1 MAHKRLKVLF
11 IPGWYPSER
20 NPVTGVFVREHAK
33 SAALYNDV
41 VVLYSEG
48 IARSVRGLY
57 QVADRVEDDLRTIR
71 VQYRKSPIPKTS
83 YFIYLWAMFGAF
95 RELVRDGF
103 RPDVIHAHVYF
114 AGVPAVLLGKRYRI
128 PVIITEHS
136 SEFPRRRISGLNKL
150 KAKFAFENASLVC
163 PVSENLKKNIA
174 SYGIQARFCVVPN
187 VVDMLLFSLGERT
200 PIRKGEERKK
210 RMLLVA
216 LLDSKKG
223 VPYLLEA
230 LAYLRK
236 SRDDFVLDSVG
247 DGPNRAEYEN
257 QVNKLGLADV
267 VHFHGLKTKPEVAG
281 FMKQSNFF
289 VLPSLW
295 ENLPC
300 VLIEAMASGLP
311 IVATEVGGIPEIIN
325 EKVGVL
331 VPPKDVEALAEAIDY
346 MLDHYQDY
354 STKEIAQYASE
365 RFSYETVGKQ
375 LLEIYEKV
383 MSNQGR
389 KVE

>member
-57 QVADRVEDDLRTIR
+57 QIADRVEDDLRTIR

-95 RELVRDGF
+95 RELTRDGF
-103 RPDVIHAHVYF
+103 RPDVIHAHVYS
-114 AGVPAVLLGKRYRI
+114 AGVPAVLLGKRYGI
-128 PVIITEHS
+128 PVVITEH
-136 SEFPRRRISGLNKL
+136 FTGFVRRTIRGVERL
-150 KAKFAFENASLVC
+150 KAQFAFKNAALVC
-163 PVSENLKKNIA
+163 PVSKDLEKHIE
-174 SYGIQARFCVVPN
+174 SYGIRARFCVIPN
-187 VVDMLLFSLGERT
+187 AVDTSLFSLGERT
-200 PIRKGEERKK
+200 PMRKGEERKK

-247 DGPNRAEYEN
+247 SGPNRAEYKN
-257 QVNKLGLADV
+257 LVNKLGLADV

-281 FMKQSNFF
+281 FMKQSDFF

-354 STKEIAQYASE
+354 SAKGIMQYSLE
-365 RFSYETVGKQ
+365 RFSYEAVGTQ
-375 LLEIYEKV
+375 LDGIYKGLIANEKER
-383 MSNQGR
+383 SR
-389 KVE
+389 